1 MCRLARVCNHLT
13 GDNDTR
19 LKLCY
24 TIPAY
29 KVMGQAQ
36 PTSPCPLPSLLGGG
50 QGELSYDNNT
60 IHWRNNRLVH
70 LFVWQST

>member
-1 MCRLARVCNHLT
+1 MCRFARVYNHLT
-13 GDNDTR
+13 GDNDTSH
-19 LKLCY
+19 KLCY

-50 QGELSYDNNT
+50 QGELAYDNNNT
-60 IHWRNNRLVH
+60 IH
-70 LFVWQST
+70 